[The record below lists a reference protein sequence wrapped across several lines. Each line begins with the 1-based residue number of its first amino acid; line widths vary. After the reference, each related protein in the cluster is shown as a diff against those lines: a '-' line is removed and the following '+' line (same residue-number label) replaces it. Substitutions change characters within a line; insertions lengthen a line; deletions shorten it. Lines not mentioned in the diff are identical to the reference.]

1 MRLWL
6 GRSIIK
12 DTGSPYLVIS
22 LFCYVEEVT
31 GHSKLP
37 YKAVGQG
44 EISLE
49 LHGVPGVTRIKDP
62 SQMGEATLSKI
73 IEHTEHIQLA
83 LLDNV
88 DGVENDGRR
97 VGEDAAE
104 GISRVENDDEGTDE
118 VGQDKVEAS
127 VVDSDVVR
135 TDQALAGTSLVD
147 NDTLSTN
154 EGVHD
159 AVGAT
164 KVDDSVAQ
172 TSQIE
177 NNVMGAEEV
186 GDEARGVSDEMSQQ
200 DCAGG
205 RRKRR
210 KEKDTEKSR
219 KKKNKSDA
227 YQHCSAFLCHEPS
240 VDETGCV
247 NWIQCNKCDDW
258 FYLDCVGLLR
268 SPAGNFLQV

>member
-1 MRLWL
+1 
-6 GRSIIK
+6 
-12 DTGSPYLVIS
+12 
-22 LFCYVEEVT
+22 
-31 GHSKLP
+31 
-37 YKAVGQG
+37 
-44 EISLE
+44 
-49 LHGVPGVTRIKDP
+49 
-62 SQMGEATLSKI
+62 MGEATLSKI

-88 DGVENDGRR
+88 DGVENDGRSR

-104 GISRVENDDEGTDE
+104 GIHRVENDDEGTAE
-118 VGQDKVEAS
+118 VGQNEVEAS

-135 TDQALAGTSLVD
+135 TDEGDQALAGTSLVD
-147 NDTLSTN
+147 SDTLSTN

-159 AVGAT
+159 AVAASE
-164 KVDDSVAQ
+164 VDDSVAQ
-172 TSQIE
+172 TSQTE
-177 NNVMGAEEV
+177 NVMGAEEARN
-186 GDEARGVSDEMSQQ
+186 ESRGVSEKMSQQ

-219 KKKNKSDA
+219 KKKKKSDA

-247 NWIQCNKCDDW
+247 NWIQCDKCDDW
-258 FYLDCVGLLR
+258 FHLDCVGLLR
-268 SPAGNFLQV
+268 SPAGNFFCGCDRILFSAR